1 MSLFAMNMPETH
13 TELVEW
19 LEQHL
24 VGLNLASLVAEL
36 TAVHGRTND
45 GQSLGDL
52 LGSHIPDVI
61 ENGLTILDT
70 KQVRSLIRHPSRL
83 LDLQELVLAAGS
95 QHWQKRMT
103 DTVDDQFERIADTG
117 WRRVKLAIRP
127 PAGTFDH
134 LGVSKG
140 SSLDTIT
147 GDSPT
152 QVAVPTVRF
161 ADHLPKQNSR
171 TNSRFTW
178 RTVLTSA
185 ALVMLGVLGLQQAGV
200 LQLPA
205 DREQQLARNDSPAPA
220 TPPVAAP
227 GWGWDKPGALPN
239 DGPADA
245 YFVQL
250 ADAAN
255 DWFKKR
261 PEDATSVKQRITQF
275 RDGCST
281 LIEASHEPLAVEDR
295 QWLVEKCRAWRDKL
309 DEQLAAIDAGTDP
322 LTVRESAD
330 EIVNKLMT
338 ALRTRADEVAV

>member
-1 MSLFAMNMPETH
+1 MSLFAMDMPETH

-36 TAVHGRTND
+36 TALHGRSEKSE
-45 GQSLGDL
+45 SLGDL
-52 LGSHIPDVI
+52 LGSQIPDVI

-70 KQVRSLIRHPSRL
+70 KQVRSLIRHPSHL

-117 WRRVKLAIRP
+117 WRRVKLAIAAPDGMFER
-127 PAGTFDH
+127 D
-134 LGVSKG
+134 
-140 SSLDTIT
+140 SSAAERALETVT
-147 GDSPT
+147 GESST
-152 QVAVPTVRF
+152 QASVPTVRMS
-161 ADHLPKQNSR
+161 DHLQQRQQQPQSR
-171 TNSRFTW
+171 STW
-178 RTVLTSA
+178 RVLLASA
-185 ALVMLGVLGLQQAGV
+185 AMLTLGVLGLQQAGV
-200 LQLPA
+200 LNLPV
-205 DREQQLARNDSPAPA
+205 DQGQQLTQNDPPVQ
-220 TPPVAAP
+220 PPVAP
-227 GWGWDKPGALPN
+227 TGWGWDKPGALPS

-245 YFVQL
+245 YLAQL

-255 DWFKKR
+255 DWFNKR
-261 PEDATSVKQRITQF
+261 PEDAAGVKQRITQF

-281 LIEASHEPLAVEDR
+281 LIGAPHEPLAVEDR
-295 QWLVEKCRAWRDKL
+295 QWLVEKCTTWRGKL
-309 DEQLAAIDAGTDP
+309 DEQLAAIDAGTEP

-338 ALRTRADEVAV
+338 ALRARADEVAA